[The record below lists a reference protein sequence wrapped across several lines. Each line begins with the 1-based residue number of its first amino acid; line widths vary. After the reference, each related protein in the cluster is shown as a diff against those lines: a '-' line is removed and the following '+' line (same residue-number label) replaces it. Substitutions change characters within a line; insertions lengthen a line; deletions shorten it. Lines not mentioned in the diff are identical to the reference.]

1 MNPYTRTQ
9 PNFLLNYC
17 CLITIGINTVAVI
30 NPISVSKTKNA
41 NELAECREMRL
52 YNQHQY
58 DYQTEKIICE
68 LADHI
73 LHKRLANEHQHQN
86 EKNAYSSTIT
96 GESRKFKFNQMLI
109 TKIIISLKIN

>member
-1 MNPYTRTQ
+1 MMTPEQRKNNGYSLVNPYTRTQ

-17 CLITIGINTVAVI
+17 CLIAIGISTVAVI
-30 NPISVSKTKNA
+30 NPISVSKTINA

-52 YNQHQY
+52 FNQHQY

-73 LHKRLANEHQHQN
+73 RQEPGKRA
-86 EKNAYSSTIT
+86 STS
-96 GESRKFKFNQMLI
+96 E
-109 TKIIISLKIN
+109 